1 MLLMVGC
8 MTEGSSGSRWPSTA
22 VQITI
27 GVVITTGVAGVGLVV
42 VKGVE
47 EGAGLAV
54 DLVIAAAGHAVAA
67 AALVIV
73 TAGLVIREAL
83 LVIRA
88 AGPGL
93 SRRIRIMGNLVDA
106 ATASREA
113 DRENKSAY

>member
-42 VKGVE
+42 V
-47 EGAGLAV
+47 EGAGLVV